1 MNVLDFIDSST
12 LRKMLENREIPPAI
26 ECILIAQSKKC
37 TVTEK
42 AEAIRERLDKYT
54 DEEFEEGIYSCPF
67 DDFREGAERYIE
79 HIEKAEKL
87 LNEFEKNIIYVIRCD
102 DVCYDGAA
110 FDSYEKAL
118 KLVRLAFGD
127 ECRIVR
133 RKINSLDPDMTYYL
147 NKKKKIYDV
156 RSQELEEDESLA
168 FSCAELNDDY
178 KTGDIIRYGDEKYA
192 VVAKNTPFKSMDSI
206 DGCDYTDM
214 SLYCIEY
221 SAYPEHSCGGSF
233 PHVHIPIL
241 EAELVDI
248 DELPSELK
256 PLKELS
262 RVLKGEV
269 NTVEFIQAYSNNY
282 LDEIV
287 F

>member
-1 MNVLDFIDSST
+1 MNILNFIDSSA
-12 LRKMLENREIPPAI
+12 LRKMMENRKIPPAI
-26 ECILIAQSKKC
+26 ECILIAQSKRC

-42 AEAIRERLDKYT
+42 AAAIRERLDKYT
-54 DEEFEEGIYSCPF
+54 DEELEEGIYSCSF
-67 DDFREGAERYIE
+67 DDFREGTERYIE

-87 LNEFEKNIIYVIRCD
+87 LNEHEPNVIYVIRCD
-102 DVCYDGAA
+102 DICYDGAA
-110 FDSYEKAL
+110 FDSYEKAV

-133 RKINSLDPDMTYYL
+133 RKINGLDPDMTYYL

-178 KTGDIIRYGDEKYA
+178 KTGDIIKYSDENFA
-192 VVAKNTPFKSMDSI
+192 VVVKNTHFASKDSI

-221 SAYPEHSCGGSF
+221 SAKPEHSCGGSF
-233 PHVHIPIL
+233 SHVHIPIL
-241 EAELVDI
+241 EAELADI
-248 DELPSELK
+248 DEP
-256 PLKELS
+256 PLNLN
-262 RVLKGEV
+262 R
-269 NTVEFIQAYSNNY
+269 
-282 LDEIV
+282 
-287 F
+287 